1 MKQMTNTYRNHFSR
15 SYENRSNYALNTLNK
30 VVSSLLINTI
40 IVVYSEFCEIR
51 TGLLFFRNTSGRLLL
66 IGKKGTNNKHPEDNS
81 TEDNTNIDDFSL
93 DF

>member
-1 MKQMTNTYRNHFSR
+1 MTNTYRNHFSR
-15 SYENRSNYALNTLNK
+15 SYENRSNYAVNTLNK
-30 VVSSLLINTI
+30 VVSGLLINTII

-51 TGLLFFRNTSGRLLL
+51 TGLLLIFRNTSGRLLL

-81 TEDNTNIDDFSL
+81 TEYNTKIDDLSL